1 MPEFA
6 LKWDG
11 VKLAGTAD
19 SQTADVTYIVF
30 DADDEPAAIA
40 YVLANAPTTY
50 SGIPITDMATA
61 DRLSERSWLV
71 TVKFSTKVND
81 QKKEAKT
88 AGGTEPV
95 VGQNY
100 EIEFSAECATET
112 ITKSLETLQVV
123 MTAETLVNS
132 KGETVTPTETDFKG
146 NIQDDGEEVKG
157 CEFPPPAHFQ
167 WTETHYIKN
176 ASVTDEYVRT
186 LEEMLG
192 MVNDQTFR
200 QRDPG
205 CVLFRKFSGKRKDT
219 TSYAFSFTF
228 ESRRPTI
235 NETLP
240 DPENYPHFV
249 GVNAAGYDFL
259 WFSRIK
265 IVRQGEKRLTQ
276 VAVQLNVEK
285 VAVRGDFTELGIGVA
300 GLDP

>member
-1 MPEFA
+1 MPSFV

-11 VKLAGTAD
+11 VKLSGTAD
-19 SQTADVTYIVF
+19 SQTADVSYIVF
-30 DADDEPAAIA
+30 DADDEAAAIA
-40 YVLANAPTTY
+40 YVLANAPTDY
-50 SGIPITDMATA
+50 EGIPLTDMSTA
-61 DRLSERSWLV
+61 DRLSERSWVV
-71 TVKFSTKVND
+71 TVKFSTKPGD

-95 VGQNY
+95 LGENY

-123 MTAETLVNS
+123 MTSETLTNS
-132 KGETVTPTETDFKG
+132 KGETVTPTQTDFGG

-157 CEFPPPAHFQ
+157 CEFPPPPQFQ

-176 ASVTDEYVRT
+176 ESVNDEYVRT

-192 MVNDQTFR
+192 MVNDETFR
-200 QRDPG
+200 QREPG
-205 CVLFRKFSGKRKDT
+205 CVLFRRFSGKRKDT
-219 TSYAFSFTF
+219 KSYAFAFTF
-228 ESRRPTI
+228 EFRRATV
-235 NETLP
+235 NKTLP
-240 DPENYPHFV
+240 SDELPHFV
-249 GVNAAGYDFL
+249 GVNADGYDFI
-259 WFSRIK
+259 WFSRMK
-265 IVRQGEKRLTQ
+265 IVRENEKRITQ